1 MVPWTTISTFKRI
14 QDLNLEVYILRED
27 AYQRLPRWRRRTPPR
42 VRQTQYPG
50 SQRER
55 QLGSHGCQRA
65 ASRVSLPNYYMDNG
79 TDDRPCASRR
89 RAHLL
94 KTSAIARWLQ
104 ASRISPAT
112 GASLRNTRLNANYT
126 LRKLIQDHPTRVAE
140 ASRTAH
146 MNAQAL
152 AEAVEH
158 EARRA
163 HKRAR
168 H

>member
-1 MVPWTTISTFKRI
+1 MLTRGF
-14 QDLNLEVYILRED
+14 QDGGGGLHLELDKHNILEASGNASSD
-27 AYQRLPRWRRRTPPR
+27 RTAANEPPR
-42 VRQTQYPG
+42 EFLCPIT
-50 SQRER
+50 
-55 QLGSHGCQRA
+55 
-65 ASRVSLPNYYMDNG
+65 MDNG

-112 GASLRNTRLNANYT
+112 GASLRNTRLNHANYT

-158 EARRA
+158 EACRA
-163 HKRAR
+163 HTRAR